1 MLAMHLGLPIIPA
14 YITGAYAAMPKGRN
28 WVKPGRIQVRFRA
41 PIQVDS
47 ICSYENDAFDDLIN
61 HCATITDQLERAII
75 DLKNAHESESK

>member
-1 MLAMHLGLPIIPA
+1 
-14 YITGAYAAMPKGRN
+14 
-28 WVKPGRIQVRFRA
+28 VKHGCIQIHFGT

-47 ICSYENDAFDDLIN
+47 ICSYENDAFDNLID